1 MFFFNLKNKT
11 FFFVFC
17 LSLLLLITHPFKAYS
32 IPIGGITK
40 IIKGL
45 GKGTDLI
52 SPGSKMVKPS
62 AADEAIKKFEK
73 LEMPNE
79 LNANTLLNKDATRDE
94 ILNSHGIGKIDKA
107 LDGQNVVDAVV
118 DKFTGDSDEEIINT
132 IRIALWTGRVFRSSN
147 VFNQPELEER
157 LIIQCQADDD
167 LFTFTALLNK
177 NDNENL
183 QEQKN
188 WFLLSQHFPNSKL
201 TIDGSI
207 IKSQNSNNIKS
218 LPKQELIILEDNDEY
233 IIFSNKVAKGQD
245 YPTKYFAIFADG
257 KFLYLENIQGTE
269 SPDYIKNTL
278 DTKINKSKHI
288 CVKKI

>member
-1 MFFFNLKNKT
+1 MFFNNFKIKSH
-11 FFFVFC
+11 FVTFC
-17 LSLLLLITHPFKAYS
+17 LYLLLIIIHPFKANS

-62 AADEAIKKFEK
+62 VADEAIKK
-73 LEMPNE
+73 LEIPNE
-79 LNANTLLNKDATRDE
+79 LNTNTLLKKDATRDE

-107 LDGQNVVDAVV
+107 LDGQNVVDAVA

-201 TIDGSI
+201 TIDGFI
-207 IKSQNSNNIKS
+207 VKNQNSNNVKS
-218 LPKQELIILEDNDEY
+218 LPKQELIILEDTDEY
-233 IIFSNKVAKGQD
+233 IIFSNKVTKGQN
-245 YPTKYFAIFADG
+245 YPTKYFAIFVDG

-278 DTKINKSKHI
+278 DAKISKSKHM

>member
-207 IKSQNSNNIKS
+207 IRSQNSNNIKS

-233 IIFSNKVAKGQD
+233 IIFSNKVAKGQN
-245 YPTKYFAIFADG
+245 YPTKYFAIFVDG

-278 DTKINKSKHI
+278 DIKISKSNHM
-288 CVKKI
+288 CVKKV

>member
-17 LSLLLLITHPFKAYS
+17 LSLLLLITHPFKAHS

-118 DKFTGDSDEEIINT
+118 DKFTGDGDKEIINT

-177 NDNENL
+177 NDNESL

-207 IKSQNSNNIKS
+207 VKNQNSNNVKS
-218 LPKQELIILEDNDEY
+218 LPKQELIILEDTDEY
-233 IIFSNKVAKGQD
+233 IIFSNKVTKGQN
-245 YPTKYFAIFADG
+245 YPTKYFAIFVDG

-269 SPDYIKNTL
+269 SPEYIKNTL
-278 DTKINKSKHI
+278 DIKISKSEHI

>member
-1 MFFFNLKNKT
+1 MSFNNFKSKSH
-11 FFFVFC
+11 FVAFC
-17 LSLLLLITHPFKAYS
+17 LYLLLIIIHPFKAYS

-207 IKSQNSNNIKS
+207 IRNQNSNNVKS
-218 LPKQELIILEDNDEY
+218 LPKQELIILEDTDEY
-233 IIFSNKVAKGQD
+233 IIFSNKVTKGQN
-245 YPTKYFAIFADG
+245 YPTKYFAIFVDG

-278 DTKINKSKHI
+278 DIKISKSNHM
-288 CVKKI
+288 CVKKL

>member
-17 LSLLLLITHPFKAYS
+17 LSLLLLITHPFKAHS

-118 DKFTGDSDEEIINT
+118 DKFTGDGDEEIINT

-207 IKSQNSNNIKS
+207 IRSQNSNNLKS

-278 DTKINKSKHI
+278 DTKISKSKHM
-288 CVKKI
+288 CVKKV

>member
-207 IKSQNSNNIKS
+207 IRSQNSNNIKS
-218 LPKQELIILEDNDEY
+218 LPKQELIILEDTDEY
-233 IIFSNKVAKGQD
+233 IIFSNKVTKGQN
-245 YPTKYFAIFADG
+245 YPTKYFAIFVDG

-278 DTKINKSKHI
+278 DTKISKSKHM
-288 CVKKI
+288 CVKKV

>member
-1 MFFFNLKNKT
+1 
-11 FFFVFC
+11 
-17 LSLLLLITHPFKAYS
+17 
-32 IPIGGITK
+32 
-40 IIKGL
+40 
-45 GKGTDLI
+45 
-52 SPGSKMVKPS
+52 
-62 AADEAIKKFEK
+62 
-73 LEMPNE
+73 
-79 LNANTLLNKDATRDE
+79 
-94 ILNSHGIGKIDKA
+94 
-107 LDGQNVVDAVV
+107 VVDAVA

-132 IRIALWTGRVFRSSN
+132 IRVALWTGRVFRSSN

-207 IKSQNSNNIKS
+207 IRNQNANNVKS
-218 LPKQELIILEDNDEY
+218 LPKQELIILEDTDEY
-233 IIFSNKVAKGQD
+233 IIFSNKVAKGQN

-278 DTKINKSKHI
+278 DTKISKSKHM
-288 CVKKI
+288 CVKKV

>member
-1 MFFFNLKNKT
+1 MSFNNFKSKSH
-11 FFFVFC
+11 FVAFC
-17 LSLLLLITHPFKAYS
+17 LYLLLIIIHPFKAYS

-207 IKSQNSNNIKS
+207 IRSQNSNNIKS

-278 DTKINKSKHI
+278 DIKISKSNHM
-288 CVKKI
+288 CVKKL